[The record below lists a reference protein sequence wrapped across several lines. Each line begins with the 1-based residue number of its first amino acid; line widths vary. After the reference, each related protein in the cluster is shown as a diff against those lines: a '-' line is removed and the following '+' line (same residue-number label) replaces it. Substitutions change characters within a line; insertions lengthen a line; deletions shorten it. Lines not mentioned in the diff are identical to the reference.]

1 MGTGGH
7 GPALLVH
14 ADRWFSHYGSRRST
28 LDQPLSRRASCLLV
42 GVGGPMESARFL
54 ARQVRAGKRSARDVI
69 GQTLADLQD
78 TQGALNLT
86 TYINEAAMSRAD
98 DLDSR
103 VAAGEDPGPL
113 CGVPVVIKDLID
125 QAGAPTTCGSAFYR
139 TYPRHSAPV
148 VERLERAGAV
158 IVARAGLHEF
168 AFGFSSENQWFGP
181 VRNPHDPT
189 TSPGGSSGGSG
200 AVVASGLAP
209 ISIGTDTGG
218 SIRVPAALCGIFG
231 LKVTHGRVPLTG
243 VFPLGPSLDTVG
255 PLAANSG
262 DLAVAYSSMAGWHP
276 EDPWSSPRPSDLDRL
291 DAPIEPRE
299 LRVGLPEQW
308 IANAPYAAGFKE
320 RFGSVISQLESLSV
334 SIEEFSDP
342 VLLPPGRINEILYP
356 EVAAVHRA
364 WWEEGKPYGAEVAGR
379 IRETLEV
386 GGPRPDETLL
396 DAKRWQARLRHRM
409 SAAFQ
414 RFHLLALPTSGALR
428 KVIGHQEIQ
437 TATHGKL
444 AYRAVLSWFTSLVN
458 VSGCPAISIPVPRS
472 DQSSGVPFSLQLVA
486 PWWRED
492 LLLRTAAILE
502 RQGVARSV
510 LAVGTR
516 PSHRSR

>member
-1 MGTGGH
+1 
-7 GPALLVH
+7 
-14 ADRWFSHYGSRRST
+14 
-28 LDQPLSRRASCLLV
+28 
-42 GVGGPMESARFL
+42 MESARFL
-54 ARQVRAGKRSARDVI
+54 ARQVRTGERSARAGI
-69 GQTLADLQD
+69 GKALAGLHDSQD
-78 TQGALNLT
+78 SLNLT
-86 TYINEAAMSRAD
+86 TFIDEGAMSRAEQ
-98 DLDSR
+98 LDRR

-125 QAGAPTTCGSAFYR
+125 QAGIPTTCGSAFYR
-139 TYPRHSAPV
+139 GYPQHSAPV

-158 IVARAGLHEF
+158 IVARASLHEF

-200 AVVASGLAP
+200 ALVAAGLAP
-209 ISIGTDTGG
+209 ISMGTDTGG

-255 PLAANSG
+255 PLAANTG
-262 DLAVAYSSMAGWHP
+262 DLAVAYASVAGWHP
-276 EDPWSSPRPSDLDRL
+276 EDPWSSPRPTALERL
-291 DAPIEPRE
+291 DAPIEPRD

-308 IANAPYAAGFKE
+308 LAKAPYAAGLKE
-320 RFGSVISQLESLSV
+320 RFRAVISQLESLGV
-334 SIEEFSDP
+334 GVEQFDDP
-342 VLLPPGRINEILYP
+342 VLLPPGMINNILYP
-356 EVAAVHRA
+356 EVAAVHRG
-364 WWEEGKPYGAEVAGR
+364 WWEEGKPYGWEVAGR
-379 IRETLEV
+379 IRETLET
-386 GGPRPDETLL
+386 GGEHSAETLL
-396 DAKRWQARLRHRM
+396 DAKRWQAHLRHRM

-414 RFHLLALPTSGALR
+414 RFHLLAVPTSGALR
-428 KVIGHQEIQ
+428 KVIGNQEIH
-437 TATHGKL
+437 TVTHGRL

-492 LLLRTAAILE
+492 LLLRVSSVLE
-502 RQGVARSV
+502 REGVARSV

-516 PSHRSR
+516 PSNRSR